1 MPPLAALRAFA
12 AFAERGT
19 LVGAGGTLGVSHAA
33 VSQQIRSLE
42 DHLGLPLVDRTGR
55 KLELTEAGAVLAQA
69 CSEGFGNIAR
79 TVEDI
84 TGVSDA
90 RAVHVS
96 TTPTFAASW
105 LMPRLPAFQADHPG
119 IKLLIDPT
127 PKLAELSPGGIDL
140 AIRYGVGPWGR
151 YDCQMLLESPI
162 VVVAAP
168 SLIAGRPV
176 GTPTDLACL
185 PWLEELGTTESTTWL
200 HRHGVEQGAVGA
212 YMQMP
217 GNLVLDAAPRG
228 VWCSCL
234 KNRRQ
239 GRAIIWS
246 HGPVSC
252 ARGCAPLC
260 AGWPVRCRR
269 RAYEAGPTIKH
280 VTLRACSLRQA
291 RSAVSRVMPTKCAS
305 NPWGR
310 RTTLRSAPSNVAISD
325 RAVFSKTFSAA

>member
-1 MPPLAALRAFA
+1 MDWRHMPPLAALRAFA

-217 GNLVLDAAPRG
+217 GNLVLDAARG
-228 VWCSCL
+228 GQGIAVTVRAFVAADIAEGRLVQLFEEPQAGAGYHLVTRAGVMRPGLRTFVRWL
-234 KNRRQ
+234 ARQ
-239 GRAIIWS
+239 
-246 HGPVSC
+246 V
-252 ARGCAPLC
+252 
-260 AGWPVRCRR
+260 
-269 RAYEAGPTIKH
+269 PT
-280 VTLRACSLRQA
+280 
-291 RSAVSRVMPTKCAS
+291 
-305 NPWGR
+305 
-310 RTTLRSAPSNVAISD
+310 
-325 RAVFSKTFSAA
+325 

>member
-69 CSEGFGNIAR
+69 C
-79 TVEDI
+79 
-84 TGVSDA
+84 SDA

-217 GNLVLDAAPRG
+217 GNLVLDAARG
-228 VWCSCL
+228 GQGIAVTVRAFVAADIAEGRLVQLFEEPQAGAGYHLVTRAGVMRPGLRTFVRWL
-234 KNRRQ
+234 ARQ
-239 GRAIIWS
+239 
-246 HGPVSC
+246 V
-252 ARGCAPLC
+252 
-260 AGWPVRCRR
+260 
-269 RAYEAGPTIKH
+269 PT
-280 VTLRACSLRQA
+280 
-291 RSAVSRVMPTKCAS
+291 
-305 NPWGR
+305 
-310 RTTLRSAPSNVAISD
+310 
-325 RAVFSKTFSAA
+325 

>member
-200 HRHGVEQGAVGA
+200 HRNGVEQGAVGA

-217 GNLVLDAAPRG
+217 GNLVLDAARG
-228 VWCSCL
+228 GQGIAVTVRAFVAADIAEGRLVQLFEEPQAGAGYHLVTRAGVMRPGLRTFVRWL
-234 KNRRQ
+234 ARQ
-239 GRAIIWS
+239 VPA
-246 HGPVSC
+246 
-252 ARGCAPLC
+252 
-260 AGWPVRCRR
+260 
-269 RAYEAGPTIKH
+269 
-280 VTLRACSLRQA
+280 
-291 RSAVSRVMPTKCAS
+291 
-305 NPWGR
+305 
-310 RTTLRSAPSNVAISD
+310 
-325 RAVFSKTFSAA
+325 

>member
-217 GNLVLDAAPRG
+217 GNLVLDAARG
-228 VWCSCL
+228 GQGIAVTVRAFVAADIAEGRLVQLFEEPQAGAGYHLVTRAGVMRPGLRTFVRWL
-234 KNRRQ
+234 ARQ
-239 GRAIIWS
+239 
-246 HGPVSC
+246 V
-252 ARGCAPLC
+252 
-260 AGWPVRCRR
+260 
-269 RAYEAGPTIKH
+269 PT
-280 VTLRACSLRQA
+280 
-291 RSAVSRVMPTKCAS
+291 
-305 NPWGR
+305 
-310 RTTLRSAPSNVAISD
+310 
-325 RAVFSKTFSAA
+325 

>member
-55 KLELTEAGAVLAQA
+55 KLELTEAGAALAQA

-217 GNLVLDAAPRG
+217 GNLVLDAARG
-228 VWCSCL
+228 GQGIAVTVRAFVAADIAEGRLVQLFEEPQAGAGYHLVTRAGVMRPGLRTFVRWL
-234 KNRRQ
+234 ARQ
-239 GRAIIWS
+239 
-246 HGPVSC
+246 V
-252 ARGCAPLC
+252 
-260 AGWPVRCRR
+260 
-269 RAYEAGPTIKH
+269 PT
-280 VTLRACSLRQA
+280 
-291 RSAVSRVMPTKCAS
+291 
-305 NPWGR
+305 
-310 RTTLRSAPSNVAISD
+310 
-325 RAVFSKTFSAA
+325 

>member
-168 SLIAGRPV
+168 SLIVGRPV
-176 GTPTDLACL
+176 GSPTDLACL

-217 GNLVLDAAPRG
+217 GNLVLDAARG
-228 VWCSCL
+228 GQGIAVTVRAFVAADIAEGRLVQLFEEPQAGAGYHLVTRAGVMRPGVRTFVRWL
-234 KNRRQ
+234 ARQ
-239 GRAIIWS
+239 
-246 HGPVSC
+246 V
-252 ARGCAPLC
+252 
-260 AGWPVRCRR
+260 
-269 RAYEAGPTIKH
+269 
-280 VTLRACSLRQA
+280 
-291 RSAVSRVMPTKCAS
+291 
-305 NPWGR
+305 
-310 RTTLRSAPSNVAISD
+310 PS
-325 RAVFSKTFSAA
+325 

>member
-42 DHLGLPLVDRTGR
+42 DHLGQPLVDRTGR

-105 LMPRLPAFQADHPG
+105 LMPRLPAFQAEHPG
-119 IKLLIDPT
+119 IKLLIDPS

-176 GTPTDLACL
+176 ATPNDLACL

-217 GNLVLDAAPRG
+217 GNLVLDAARGGQGIAVTVRAFVASDIAEGRLVQLFEEPRAGAGYHLVTRAG
-228 VWCSCL
+228 VMRPGLRTFVRWL
-234 KNRRQ
+234 ARQ
-239 GRAIIWS
+239 VPA
-246 HGPVSC
+246 
-252 ARGCAPLC
+252 
-260 AGWPVRCRR
+260 
-269 RAYEAGPTIKH
+269 
-280 VTLRACSLRQA
+280 
-291 RSAVSRVMPTKCAS
+291 
-305 NPWGR
+305 
-310 RTTLRSAPSNVAISD
+310 
-325 RAVFSKTFSAA
+325 

>member
-168 SLIAGRPV
+168 SLIAGRSV

-217 GNLVLDAAPRG
+217 GNLVLDAARG
-228 VWCSCL
+228 GQGIAVTVRAFVAADIAEGRLVQLFEEPQAGAGYHLVTRSGVMRPGLRTFVRWL
-234 KNRRQ
+234 ARQ
-239 GRAIIWS
+239 
-246 HGPVSC
+246 V
-252 ARGCAPLC
+252 
-260 AGWPVRCRR
+260 
-269 RAYEAGPTIKH
+269 PT
-280 VTLRACSLRQA
+280 
-291 RSAVSRVMPTKCAS
+291 
-305 NPWGR
+305 
-310 RTTLRSAPSNVAISD
+310 
-325 RAVFSKTFSAA
+325 

>member
-105 LMPRLPAFQADHPG
+105 LMPRFPAFQADHPG

-217 GNLVLDAAPRG
+217 GNLVLDAARG
-228 VWCSCL
+228 GQGIAVTVRAFVAADIAEGRLVQLFEEPQAGAGYHLVTRAGVMRPGLRTFVRWL
-234 KNRRQ
+234 ARQ
-239 GRAIIWS
+239 
-246 HGPVSC
+246 V
-252 ARGCAPLC
+252 L
-260 AGWPVRCRR
+260 
-269 RAYEAGPTIKH
+269 T
-280 VTLRACSLRQA
+280 
-291 RSAVSRVMPTKCAS
+291 
-305 NPWGR
+305 
-310 RTTLRSAPSNVAISD
+310 
-325 RAVFSKTFSAA
+325 

>member
-1 MPPLAALRAFA
+1 MDWRHMPPLAALRAFA

-19 LVGAGGTLGVSHAA
+19 LVGAGGALGVSHAA

-42 DHLGLPLVDRTGR
+42 DHLGQPLVDRTGR

-105 LMPRLPAFQADHPG
+105 LMPRLPAFQAEHPG
-119 IKLLIDPT
+119 IKLLIDPS

-176 GTPTDLACL
+176 ATPNDLACL

-217 GNLVLDAAPRG
+217 GNLVLDAARGGQGIAVTVRAFVASDIAEGRLVQLFEEPRAGAGYHLVTRAG
-228 VWCSCL
+228 VMRPGLRTFVRWL
-234 KNRRQ
+234 ARQ
-239 GRAIIWS
+239 VPA
-246 HGPVSC
+246 
-252 ARGCAPLC
+252 
-260 AGWPVRCRR
+260 
-269 RAYEAGPTIKH
+269 
-280 VTLRACSLRQA
+280 
-291 RSAVSRVMPTKCAS
+291 
-305 NPWGR
+305 
-310 RTTLRSAPSNVAISD
+310 
-325 RAVFSKTFSAA
+325 

>member
-12 AFAERGT
+12 AFAEQGT

-176 GTPTDLACL
+176 GSPTNLACL

-217 GNLVLDAAPRG
+217 GNLVLDAARG
-228 VWCSCL
+228 GQGIAVTVRAFVAADIAEGRLVQLFEEPQAGAGYHLVTRAGVMRPGLRTFVRWL
-234 KNRRQ
+234 ARQ
-239 GRAIIWS
+239 V
-246 HGPVSC
+246 P
-252 ARGCAPLC
+252 P
-260 AGWPVRCRR
+260 
-269 RAYEAGPTIKH
+269 
-280 VTLRACSLRQA
+280 
-291 RSAVSRVMPTKCAS
+291 
-305 NPWGR
+305 
-310 RTTLRSAPSNVAISD
+310 
-325 RAVFSKTFSAA
+325 

>member
-105 LMPRLPAFQADHPG
+105 LMPRLPAFQAEHPG
-119 IKLLIDPT
+119 IKLLIDPS

-176 GTPTDLACL
+176 ETPTDLACL

-217 GNLVLDAAPRG
+217 GNLVLDAARGGQGIAVTVRAFVASDIAEGRLVQLFEEPRAGAGYHLVTRAG
-228 VWCSCL
+228 VMRPGLRTFVRWL
-234 KNRRQ
+234 ARQ
-239 GRAIIWS
+239 VPA
-246 HGPVSC
+246 
-252 ARGCAPLC
+252 
-260 AGWPVRCRR
+260 
-269 RAYEAGPTIKH
+269 
-280 VTLRACSLRQA
+280 
-291 RSAVSRVMPTKCAS
+291 
-305 NPWGR
+305 
-310 RTTLRSAPSNVAISD
+310 
-325 RAVFSKTFSAA
+325 